1 MSDTSIRY
9 VRMLENVPRLPRRV
23 SCRELMEKLAGEGFH
38 ISKRT
43 VERDLEKLSAWF
55 PIVGDGASPQGW
67 FWTREAR
74 GFELPAMSPA
84 TALAFLMLNEFS
96 RSLLPNNLRGFL
108 DEHLDRARG
117 VLDEISDRQP
127 GLSKWSDLVAI
138 APRSQPLLPPAGD
151 EEAIRVAYDALLERQ
166 RFQAVYHSASRD
178 GEPKTYNINP
188 LGLVL
193 RDHLL
198 YLVCT
203 LFDYSDIRLL
213 ALHRMKDAELLDESA
228 WWPDGFSLDDYVRSG
243 VLEIVEGPE
252 IELVADFQADAARHL
267 SETPLSNSQKIER
280 VDENMTRVTARVLN
294 TKQLKWW
301 LLGFGDAVTVILPK
315 ALRDDMAAT
324 ARRMM
329 ENYS

>member
-9 VRMLENVPRLPRRV
+9 VRMLENVPRLPRRI
-23 SCRELMEKLAGEGFH
+23 SCKELQNKIAEEGFH
-38 ISKRT
+38 VSKRT
-43 VERDLEKLSAWF
+43 VERDLDKLSGWF

-67 FWTREAR
+67 SWTREAR

-108 DEHLDRARG
+108 DQHLNRARS

-151 EEAIRVAYDALLERQ
+151 EAAIRVAYDALLER
-166 RFQAVYHSASRD
+166 RHFQAVYHSASRD
-178 GEPKTYNINP
+178 GEAKTFNINP
-188 LGLVL
+188 LGVVL

-213 ALHRMKDAELLDESA
+213 ALHRMKDAELMDEAA
-228 WWPDGFSLDDYVRSG
+228 WWPDGFTLDDYVRSG
-243 VLEIVEGPE
+243 VLEILEGPE
-252 IELVADFQADAARHL
+252 IDLVVDFQADAARHL
-267 SETPLSNSQKIER
+267 SETPLSDNQKIET
-280 VDENMTRVTARVLN
+280 VNDETTRVTARVLN

-301 LLGFGDAVTVILPK
+301 LLGFGDAVTVISPK
-315 ALRDDMAAT
+315 TLREEMAAT
-324 ARRMM
+324 ARRMVD
-329 ENYS
+329 NY